1 MGQINYAPPSVRCS
15 CFLTS
20 ANINGEAC
28 KLENKD
34 MRVPAT
40 SARKLPDGLVLHW
53 MSLCVCVCLCFRG
66 IPSQAETLGSQV
78 EDYSEL

>member
-34 MRVPAT
+34 MRVQAT

-53 MSLCVCVCLCFRG
+53 MSLCVCVCVFVCVF
-66 IPSQAETLGSQV
+66 
-78 EDYSEL
+78 